1 MLCSRRGLWKVPSG
15 YALLQPLKRA
25 EAVPVF
31 SGDKDQTTG
40 FTVATPFTPKPR
52 AEIAPN
58 CSWGHAAGFN
68 DIQNLRRVAEARSNP
83 SSAIRRSPHPSTQVR
98 EAEPRPGTKA

>member
-25 EAVPVF
+25 EAVP
-31 SGDKDQTTG
+31 
-40 FTVATPFTPKPR
+40 ATPFTPKLR